1 MIEPEQE
8 ALQKRKRNFLRRNL
22 SKYLKGKLKTKYSG
36 QVYKVEF
43 PVLKALKNQNY
54 IKTTKYT
61 LITFLPKNFA
71 FQFRRY
77 YNIYFLVGAL
87 SVLFG
92 YSSISPS
99 SQIAPLLIVLA
110 FSAAKEAIEDFNRY
124 RADTLANNTP
134 VLLVKDGKRH
144 SLPSKNLKPGDIVY
158 IEKGAKFYVDVAILS
173 SEYEDGTAFIET
185 AELDGETNL
194 KRKSA
199 LGPTCSRN
207 TDEISSLKGV
217 IECESPNENL
227 VSFEGRITIDDK
239 PTPIS
244 MLNFVPRGSVL
255 RNTGFVYAVV
265 IYSGLNTKIM
275 KNLKK
280 GKIKS
285 SKLEKQL
292 NNLVLAAFVFNAF
305 LLVTSI
311 VLDYNYYRYFYGF
324 EELFQKDMNVNI
336 DPYNWYLGFQTNN
349 AGTVFFIFDLAI
361 IHHYY

>member
-1 MIEPEQE
+1 MVEPEENAE
-8 ALQKRKRNFLRRNL
+8 AVQGKANQDKRNFLRRNL
-22 SKYLKGKLKTKYSG
+22 SKYLKKKLKKKYSG
-36 QVYKVEF
+36 EPYKVEF
-43 PVLKALKNQNY
+43 PVTKKAKKEQNN

-61 LITFLPKNFA
+61 LLTFLPKNLA

-124 RADTLANNTP
+124 RADMLANNTP
-134 VLLVKDGKRH
+134 VLLVENGKKR
-144 SLPSKNLKPGDIVY
+144 SIPSKNLKPGDIVY
-158 IEKGAKFYVDVAILS
+158 IEKGSKFYVDVALLS
-173 SEYEDGTAFIET
+173 SGYDDGTAFIET

-194 KRKSA
+194 KRKSTLA
-199 LGPTCSRN
+199 PTSHRN
-207 TDEISSLKGV
+207 TDEISGLSGV
-217 IECESPNENL
+217 IECETPNENL
-227 VSFEGRITIDDK
+227 VSFEGRITIDNK
-239 PTPIS
+239 ATPIS

-255 RNTGFVYAVV
+255 RNTGFVYGVV
-265 IYSGLNTKIM
+265 IYCGLNTKIM

-311 VLDYNYYRYFYGF
+311 VLDYTNYRYYYGF
-324 EELFQKDMNVNI
+324 ESAFQSDNTVNI
-336 DPYNWYLGFQTNN
+336 DPYNWYLGFQTSN
-349 AGTVFFIFDLAI
+349 AGTVI
-361 IHHYY
+361 IN